1 MNKQINKENTS
12 ATLWNVLLWKHEQTD
27 EQVDEQV
34 REQDN
39 EQVDEHVR

>member
-1 MNKQINKENTS
+1 MNKENIS
-12 ATLWNVLLWKHEQTD
+12 ATLSNVLLWRHEQTD

-39 EQVDEHVR
+39 EQVDAHVN